1 MEQFTKNL
9 AGGLRRFAMAGVGA
23 ITLTVDKSRELID
36 QLAARGEVSAAEG
49 QAACDDLQKK
59 LTDQVSAFTQK
70 LRADYENLSFEQ
82 MLSRAQ
88 KLSPE
93 QKLRLIAA
101 LTKTPETDA
110 ANPPAESAA
119 PESSAEEPS
128 AQPEESAIGP
138 APQTA
143 SESAEAEPCPDAD
156 AHSSADP
163 AQADSEPDDAHSI

>member
-49 QAACDDLQKK
+49 QAVCDDLQKK

-82 MLSRAQ
+82 MLTRAQ
-88 KLSPE
+88 KLNPE
-93 QKLRLIAA
+93 QKQRLLDA
-101 LTKTPETDA
+101 LTKITDSDA
-110 ANPPAESAA
+110 ADQTAEFPA
-119 PESSAEEPS
+119 PEETSEEP
-128 AQPEESAIGP
+128 AGKPDSAIIES

-143 SESAEAEPCPDAD
+143 SESAEAETFPDAD

-163 AQADSEPDDAHSI
+163 APDDARSI

>member
-49 QAACDDLQKK
+49 QAVCDDLQKK

-93 QKLRLIAA
+93 QKQRLIDA
-101 LTKTPETDA
+101 LTKAPEADA
-110 ANPPAESAA
+110 ANPSAESAA
-119 PESSAEEPS
+119 QENSSEESSDK
-128 AQPEESAIGP
+128 PETFAIEP

-143 SESAEAEPCPDAD
+143 SESAEASPNAD
-156 AHSSADP
+156 APSSADQ
-163 AQADSEPDDAHSI
+163 AQADSEPDDTHSI

>member
-93 QKLRLIAA
+93 QKQRLIDE

-128 AQPEESAIGP
+128 AQPEESAIEP

-143 SESAEAEPCPDAD
+143 SESAKTEIDAD

>member
-59 LTDQVSAFTQK
+59 LTDQGSAFTQK

-110 ANPPAESAA
+110 ANPPAEGYSD
-119 PESSAEEPS
+119 
-128 AQPEESAIGP
+128 QPEESTIGP

-143 SESAEAEPCPDAD
+143 SESAKAEIGPDAD